1 MPDTNW
7 KHQKKATTTEQEN
20 RSDDEQMHE
29 AEKREL
35 KQSTKNASQIP
46 RPVQKSA
53 PSATPAPPEKNN
65 E

>member
-7 KHQKKATTTEQEN
+7 KHQNKATTTEQEN

-35 KQSTKNASQIP
+35 KQSTKNAGQIP
-46 RPVQKSA
+46 RAAENGSPKA
-53 PSATPAPPEKNN
+53 PTPAPKNN
-65 E
+65 DV

>member
-1 MPDTNW
+1 MPDTNG
-7 KHQKKATTTEQEN
+7 KHQNKATTTEQEN

-46 RPVQKSA
+46 RATEKGPRKA
-53 PSATPAPPEKNN
+53 PTSPPKTNDV
-65 E
+65 